1 MVSTNILKSSVY
13 VRLSEILEDDKE
25 ILLAQRLFLHLILN
39 ADDEGRGRL
48 LYPIIKLEAFITVPN
63 VIIGI
68 TDDMLERWLKIIE
81 EDGAIKLYEVGGAKY
96 YQMTGWGYYQRGNW
110 RPKKSNIPTEN
121 GVKSE
126 VVEIKNGRNMEMIKE
141 LGKVVENLKGKR
153 E

>member
-1 MVSTNILKSSVY
+1 M
-13 VRLSEILEDDKE
+13 
-25 ILLAQRLFLHLILN
+25 
-39 ADDEGRGRL
+39 
-48 LYPIIKLEAFITVPN
+48 PN